1 MREYIGTEQER
12 RRWRDEKRRE
22 RATMR
27 EADAAARAEQD
38 RIETEHRRRS
48 ADLARRAV
56 LADAV
61 CRKCEAPLLF
71 RPDAYRR
78 QRASGKYPLVVASR
92 CGGCGAWSHV
102 AGTRHDAGEPV
113 AWELRS
119 CKTAYLFARMADRIA
134 KRKWKRDLR
143 RDAADAARG
152 ERRRATP
159 DMRTARQASMNNTPA
174 SPTKTPAAPRS
185 PPAARPAVDTWF
197 AVRY

>member
-27 EADAAARAEQD
+27 AEDAAARAEQE
-38 RIETEHRRRS
+38 RIETEHRRRT

-61 CRKCEAPLLF
+61 CRQCEAPLTF

-78 QRASGKYPLVVASR
+78 QRSGKYPPVVASR
-92 CGGCGAWSHV
+92 CGGCRAWSHV
-102 AGTRHDAGEPV
+102 AATIHDFGEAV
-113 AWELRS
+113 AWELRP

-134 KRKWKRDLR
+134 ARKWRREVR
-143 RDAADAARG
+143 RDAKEAARVT
-152 ERRRATP
+152 RRTRP
-159 DMRTARQASMNNTPA
+159 PRQASMDNTPA
-174 SPTKTPAAPRS
+174 ASPKKTPAAPRS